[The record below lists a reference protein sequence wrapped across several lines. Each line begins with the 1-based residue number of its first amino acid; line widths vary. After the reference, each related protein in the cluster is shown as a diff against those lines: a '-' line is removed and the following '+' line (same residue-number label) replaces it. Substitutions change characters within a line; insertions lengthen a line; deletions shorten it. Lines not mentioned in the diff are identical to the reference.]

1 MTCECDTLKELQSFG
16 GYGHYESTLL
26 SMMNNVS
33 NGFFRIISQNQFEI
47 IFQCNNCNQIWKL
60 GRPDFPVTGYFLKS

>member
-16 GYGHYESTLL
+16 GYSHYESTLL

-33 NGFFRIISQNQFEI
+33 NGYFEILSQDQFEI
-47 IFQCNNCNQIWKL
+47 VFRCRNCNQIWKL
-60 GRPDFPVTGYFLKS
+60 GRPDFPVTGYFHKV